1 LNRTDWERFADRL
14 LDSVAGYATPGFAQF
29 RLPGRTG
36 RSGELSDGL
45 EGFARTFM
53 LAAFRIAGAGGDA
66 PELIERYAAGLASG
80 TDPASPYAWPEITDV
95 KQQMVEAAAIAIALH
110 ESREWLWDALDERVQ
125 DRVLAWLGGF
135 TGKKTPLNNWVL
147 FRAVTEQFVLSA
159 GGQASPAEIEADLD
173 QIEEWYVGDGWYTDG
188 PGQNFDYYIGW
199 AMHLYPLLW
208 TRIAGPA
215 AAGRAAVYRA
225 RLRSFLEQY
234 QFFFGA
240 DGAPVFQGRSLTYRF
255 ACVAPLWMG
264 ALFDATPL
272 SPGQTRR
279 LASEVLRHFA
289 SRGVP
294 SDRGLLTLG
303 WYDEFLPMTQ
313 PYSGPGSPYWASK
326 GFLGL
331 LLPPSHP
338 VWTEPESPSAFVDRV
353 VSMPAPGFLLHST
366 ASDGIVRLLNHGSD
380 HFPPGGDPHYARLA
394 YSSRTGPG
402 TVDNQLTVISPSGE
416 VSVRTA
422 ISRLGPSASRYTSDP
437 GVTVTTQVA
446 VRGPWEIRAHLVQ
459 APPGWTVREGGYA
472 VASASPPDY
481 SADGVR
487 AAATRDD
494 GLRSVLVGLHGW
506 ESAAVRPESG
516 ANAFGAHSATP
527 VLLSKSGGVHVTLV
541 GLTGA
546 PLEVPVAAASVSGHE
561 VSVQLDGEVIEF
573 SLTTSPKTG

>member
-1 LNRTDWERFADRL
+1 MNRADWESFADRL
-14 LDSVAGYATPGFAQF
+14 LESVVPYATPGFAQF
-29 RLPGRTG
+29 RLPGRTSW
-36 RSGELSDGL
+36 SGEVSDGL

-53 LAAFRIAGAGGDA
+53 LAAFRIAGADGDA
-66 PELIERYAAGLASG
+66 EGLIERYAAGLASG
-80 TDPASPYAWPEITDV
+80 TSTGPYRWPAITDV
-95 KQQMVEAAAIAIALH
+95 KQQMVEAATITIALQ
-110 ESREWLWDALDERVQ
+110 ESRPWLWDRLSSAVQ

-135 TGKKTPLNNWVL
+135 TGKQTPRNNWVL

-159 GGQASPAEIEADLD
+159 GGHASPAEIEADLD

-188 PGQNFDYYIGW
+188 SGQNFDYYIGW

-208 TRIAGPA
+208 TRMAGPA
-215 AAGRAAVYRA
+215 AADRAAVYRD

-234 QFFFGA
+234 RYFFGA

-264 ALFDATPL
+264 TLFDATPL
-272 SPGQTRR
+272 SPGQTRG
-279 LASEVLRHFA
+279 LASGVLRHFA

-338 VWTEPESPSAFVDRV
+338 VWTEPESPVLHGDRV
-353 VSMPAPGFLLHST
+353 VAMPAPGFLLHST

-402 TVDNQLTVISPSGE
+402 AFDNQIAVVSSSGE

-422 ISRLGPSASRYTSDP
+422 IERLGVSASRYCDSD
-437 GVTVTTQVA
+437 VTVTTHVA

-472 VASASPPDY
+472 VAAASPPVM
-481 SADGVR
+481 SADGVLASAQR
-487 AAATRDD
+487 PD

-506 ESAAVRPESG
+506 ESAAVLPESG

-527 VLLSKSGGVHVTLV
+527 VLLSGSGGVHVTLV
-541 GLTGA
+541 GLTGS
-546 PLEVPVAAASVSGHE
+546 PVEVPPASASVAGGLVRVE
-561 VSVQLDGEVIEF
+561 LAGEVIEF
-573 SLTTSPKTG
+573 SLTTSPQNG